1 MALELDLR
9 PVLITAAEI
18 RLTLLAVAFVI
29 GTAAASSLVSLPE
42 TVRLIVLFIH
52 LGSLVVGFGAV
63 LSIDWY
69 GLLWLRGRATL
80 TDMVGHAHRATTLTW
95 CGLIGLCLSGMLLSP
110 DLSSPLTMIKIV
122 SVAGAAAVGV
132 CALAAGRRLRS
143 WRDRP
148 PRQVLVFGL
157 VLAGASQVFWWTAV
171 VIGFLAR
178 EAR

>member
-9 PVLITAAEI
+9 PVLVTAAEI

-29 GTAAASSLVSLPE
+29 GTSAASSLVSLPE
-42 TVRLIVLFIH
+42 AARLVVLFVH

-80 TDMVGHAHRATTLTW
+80 TDMITHAHRATALTW

-110 DLSSPLTMIKIV
+110 QLSSPTTLIKIGA
-122 SVAGAAAVGV
+122 VAGAAAVGV
-132 CALAAGRRLRS
+132 FALAAGRRLRS
-143 WRDRP
+143 WGENP
-148 PRQVLVFGL
+148 PRQLMLFGL
-157 VLAGASQVFWWTAV
+157 ILAGASQVFWWTAV

>member
-1 MALELDLR
+1 MTLELDLR

-18 RLTLLAVAFVI
+18 RLAVLAVVLVI
-29 GTAAASSLVSLPE
+29 AISAGSALVSLPE
-42 TVRLIVLFIH
+42 GLRLAVLFVH
-52 LGSLVVGFGAV
+52 LGSLIVGFGAV

-80 TDMVGHAHRATTLTW
+80 ADLVGHSHRAGALTW
-95 CGLIGLCLSGMLLSP
+95 GGLAGLCLSGMLLGP
-110 DLSSPLTMIKIV
+110 QLGSPLTLIKIV
-122 SVAGAAAVGV
+122 AVAGAAAVGV

-143 WRDRP
+143 WRDTP
-148 PRQVLVFGL
+148 PRRVLLFGA

>member
-9 PVLITAAEI
+9 PVLITAAEV

-29 GTAAASSLVSLPE
+29 GTAAASSLITLPD
-42 TVRLIVLFIH
+42 TVRLIVLFVH

-80 TDMVGHAHRATTLTW
+80 ADMVAHAHRATALTW
-95 CGLIGLCLSGMLLSP
+95 CGLIGLCLSGMMLSP
-110 DLSSPLTMIKIV
+110 DLSSPTTLIKV
-122 SVAGAAAVGV
+122 CAVAGAAAVGV

-143 WRDRP
+143 WRDNP
-148 PRQVLVFGL
+148 PRQVLLFGL
-157 VLAGASQVFWWTAV
+157 VLATASQVFWWTAV

>member
-9 PVLITAAEI
+9 PVLITAAEV
-18 RLTLLAVAFVI
+18 RLAVFAVLLVI
-29 GTAAASSLVSLPE
+29 GISAASALVSLPE
-42 TVRLIVLFIH
+42 SLRLIVLFVH

-69 GLLWLRGRATL
+69 GVLWLRGRTTL
-80 TDMVGHAHRATTLTW
+80 AVLVAHSHRTTALTW
-95 CGLIGLCLSGMLLSP
+95 CGLAGLCLSGMLLGP
-110 DLSSPLTMIKIV
+110 QLDSPLTLIKI
-122 SVAGAAAVGV
+122 SAVAGAAAVGV

-143 WRDRP
+143 WRDNP
-148 PRQVLVFGL
+148 PARVLRFGAI
-157 VLAGASQVFWWTAV
+157 LAAASQVFWWTAV